1 MRTGFEVIL
10 DYSGN
15 VTFNIFDL
23 KQSFVTFAKDPQT
36 GISVVLI
43 GKLYYKSDLKTYF
56 PRFFEQKSISD
67 VDLILAIVRDHGIED
82 LTKLEGDFTF
92 VIYHPDINSLIVR
105 RDPLGSYPLYW
116 TYEKKTLRVSTNL
129 RLLAQRLAQT
139 KFNLNFL
146 GSFFMFPYAF
156 VELNTTQT
164 AFENIHR
171 VLPGNLVKITTL
183 GESKILWLWDWKNQ
197 IDSIDNLSLK
207 DAGLEFRNLFQQ
219 AIQERVQ
226 TGKVAS
232 HLSGGMD
239 SSSIVCLA
247 RELLKDRT
255 LIALS
260 LVYQIRSLVKE
271 TDYIQMILDQDNSI
285 ESHFVDGDKASDF
298 QWFSEEL
305 PEHDEPY
312 PALFH
317 LGMEKVL
324 IDVASQLG
332 VTTILSGGGAELITE
347 GNHLYLA
354 DLLHQGQLKQALLEA
369 KKWSNAKN
377 ISPWSILSDW
387 GLKPLIPARL
397 RGGLFSL
404 LHNGYSQWP
413 NLKEFTIAP
422 WINPDFAKKYH
433 LWEQSRALI
442 EQINQYPREEVFNQF
457 AIQTSVGNWTAWHIA
472 NPQGIQISYPFLDPR
487 LISYCL
493 GLPQE
498 IREVPG
504 VTKPILQ
511 EAMKNILPEPI
522 RNRKYKGNFNE
533 VYWKGL
539 SKNLSNLEQLISQSK
554 INDLG
559 IFNTTQLITALQQ
572 HSLGIGSVPS
582 GSRISLALSMS
593 AWFDRMQKALKES
606 AEVPT
611 FSNLS

>member
-1 MRTGFEVIL
+1 M
-10 DYSGN
+10 
-15 VTFNIFDL
+15 
-23 KQSFVTFAKDPQT
+23 
-36 GISVVLI
+36 
-43 GKLYYKSDLKTYF
+43 
-56 PRFFEQKSISD
+56 
-67 VDLILAIVRDHGIED
+67 
-82 LTKLEGDFTF
+82 
-92 VIYHPDINSLIVR
+92 IVR

-116 TYEKKTLRVSTNL
+116 AYNHQTLRVSTNL

-146 GSFFMFPYAF
+146 GSFLMFPYAF

-164 AFENIHR
+164 AFENIYR
-171 VLPGNLVKITTL
+171 VLPGNVVTLTGL
-183 GESKILWLWDWKNQ
+183 GERKILRSWNWKNQ
-197 IDSIDNLSLK
+197 IYSLDNISLE

-219 AIQERVQ
+219 SIQERVQ

-247 RELLKDRT
+247 RELLKDKT
-255 LIALS
+255 LITLS

-271 TDYIQMILDQDNSI
+271 TDYIQMILDQDKSI
-285 ESHFVDGDKASDF
+285 ESHFVDGDIALDF
-298 QWFSEEL
+298 QWFLEEL

-317 LGMEKVL
+317 LGMEKGL

-354 DLLHQGQLKQALLEA
+354 DLLHQGQLKQTLSEA

-377 ISPWSILSDW
+377 LSLWSILFDW
-387 GLKPLIPARL
+387 GLKPLIPSRL

-404 LHNGYSQWP
+404 FHNGYSKWP
-413 NLKEFTIAP
+413 NLREFTIAP
-422 WINPDFAKKYH
+422 WINPNFAKNHY
-433 LWEQSRALI
+433 LWEQSISLI
-442 EQINQYPREEVFNQF
+442 EQINQYPREEAFNQF
-457 AIQTSVGNWTAWHIA
+457 AIQTAVGNWTAWYLA
-472 NPQGIQISYPFLDPR
+472 NPEGIQISYPFLDPR
-487 LISYCL
+487 LMSYCL

-498 IREVPG
+498 LREIPG

-522 RNRKYKGNFNE
+522 RTRKYKGNFNE
-533 VYWKGL
+533 VHWKGL
-539 SKNLSNLEQLISQSK
+539 TQNLSNLEQLISQSK

-559 IFNTTQLITALQQ
+559 IFNAVQLITALQQ
-572 HSLGIGSVPS
+572 HSLGIGSVSS
-582 GSRISLALSMS
+582 GSRISLALSVI
-593 AWFDRMQKALKES
+593 AWFDRMQKALEES
-606 AEVPT
+606 ELPSLVMV
-611 FSNLS
+611 LSTDKSE